1 MLRTLTEHSDDQT
14 EFAHHCGG
22 GHGSNAAK
30 RHKPD
35 NLIPDPI
42 VCAEFGVTAMTL
54 WRWTRDPDLN
64 FPPAIAI
71 RNRNFR
77 SRKQLEAFKA
87 RMLSKATRHRRVIDQ
102 QADDSDDPD
111 QDRRPGNPG

>member
-1 MLRTLTEHSDDQT
+1 VTKQKLPISTAQADESATPPSKT
-14 EFAHHCGG
+14 
-22 GHGSNAAK
+22 N
-30 RHKPD
+30 PD
-35 NLIPDPI
+35 NLIPDPV

-54 WRWTRDPDLN
+54 WRWTRDPKLD

-77 SRKQLEAFKA
+77 SRRQLEAFKA
-87 RMLSKATRHRRVIDQ
+87 LMLSKAIRQRRTIDRK

-111 QDRRPGNPG
+111 QDRGPSHLG

>member
-1 MLRTLTEHSDDQT
+1 MTKQELPISPAQVDESATPPSDT
-14 EFAHHCGG
+14 
-22 GHGSNAAK
+22 N
-30 RHKPD
+30 PD
-35 NLIPDPI
+35 NLIPDPV

-77 SRKQLEAFKA
+77 SRKQLETFKA
-87 RMLSKATRHRRVIDQ
+87 RMLSKAIRHRRVIDQ
-102 QADDSDDPD
+102 HLTGGGDD
-111 QDRRPGNPG
+111 G

>member
-1 MLRTLTEHSDDQT
+1 MTKQNLPTTAPVDTAATLPSDT
-14 EFAHHCGG
+14 Y
-22 GHGSNAAK
+22 
-30 RHKPD
+30 PD
-35 NLIPDPI
+35 NLIPDPV

-77 SRKQLEAFKA
+77 SRKQLETFKA
-87 RMLSKATRHRRVIDQ
+87 RMLSKAIRHRRVIDKHKTGEG
-102 QADDSDDPD
+102 DD
-111 QDRRPGNPG
+111 G

>member
-1 MLRTLTEHSDDQT
+1 MTKQNFATTAPVDTATPPSD
-14 EFAHHCGG
+14 A
-22 GHGSNAAK
+22 N
-30 RHKPD
+30 PD
-35 NLIPDPI
+35 NLIPDPV

-77 SRKQLEAFKA
+77 SRKQLEAFKT
-87 RMLSKATRHRRVIDQ
+87 RMLRKAIRQRRATDQHQ
-102 QADDSDDPD
+102 QAEVTTDEGPPPLCG
-111 QDRRPGNPG
+111 R

>member
-1 MLRTLTEHSDDQT
+1 MTKHKLPISPAQVDESATPPSDT
-14 EFAHHCGG
+14 
-22 GHGSNAAK
+22 S
-30 RHKPD
+30 PD
-35 NLIPDPI
+35 NLIPDPV

-54 WRWTRDPDLN
+54 WRWTRDTELN

-87 RMLSKATRHRRVIDQ
+87 RMLMKAIRQRWATDQ
-102 QADDSDDPD
+102 HIADENDDVD
-111 QDRRPGNPG
+111 QDRWPSNPG

>member
-1 MLRTLTEHSDDQT
+1 MTKQKLPTSTAPVGAAATTPSDT
-14 EFAHHCGG
+14 
-22 GHGSNAAK
+22 N
-30 RHKPD
+30 PD

-54 WRWTRDPDLN
+54 WRWTHDTELN

-77 SRKQLEAFKA
+77 SRRQLEALSRDTHPTSQLELGASLVGAFTMLMTCSPLVANPSHACDRA
-87 RMLSKATRHRRVIDQ
+87 R
-102 QADDSDDPD
+102 
-111 QDRRPGNPG
+111 

>member
-1 MLRTLTEHSDDQT
+1 MTKQSLPTTAAVDTAATPPSDT
-14 EFAHHCGG
+14 
-22 GHGSNAAK
+22 N
-30 RHKPD
+30 PD

>member
-1 MLRTLTEHSDDQT
+1 MTKQNLPTTAQEDESATPPSDT
-14 EFAHHCGG
+14 
-22 GHGSNAAK
+22 ST
-30 RHKPD
+30 D
-35 NLIPDPI
+35 NLIPDPV

-87 RMLSKATRHRRVIDQ
+87 RMLSKAIRHRRVIDQ
-102 QADDSDDPD
+102 QQTGGGDD
-111 QDRRPGNPG
+111 G

>member
-1 MLRTLTEHSDDQT
+1 MTKQKLPISPARVDESATPPSDT
-14 EFAHHCGG
+14 
-22 GHGSNAAK
+22 S
-30 RHKPD
+30 PD

-54 WRWTRDPDLN
+54 WRWTRDTELN

-77 SRKQLEAFKA
+77 SRRQLEAFKA
-87 RMLSKATRHRRVIDQ
+87 RMLSKALRQR
-102 QADDSDDPD
+102 
-111 QDRRPGNPG
+111 GNRLAPSGE

>member
-1 MLRTLTEHSDDQT
+1 MTKQSLPTTAAVDTAATPPSDT
-14 EFAHHCGG
+14 
-22 GHGSNAAK
+22 N
-30 RHKPD
+30 PD

-87 RMLSKATRHRRVIDQ
+87 RMLSKAIRHRRVIDQ
-102 QADDSDDPD
+102 QADDSDDAD

>member
-1 MLRTLTEHSDDQT
+1 MTKHNLPNTAPVDAAATPPSDT
-14 EFAHHCGG
+14 
-22 GHGSNAAK
+22 N
-30 RHKPD
+30 PD

-54 WRWTRDPDLN
+54 WRWTRDTELN
-64 FPPAIAI
+64 FPPPIAI

-87 RMLSKATRHRRVIDQ
+87 RMLRKAIRQRWETEHQAKENDDADQ
-102 QADDSDDPD
+102 GGSD
-111 QDRRPGNPG
+111 GAAA

>member
-1 MLRTLTEHSDDQT
+1 MTKQKLPTSTAPVGAAATPPSDT
-14 EFAHHCGG
+14 
-22 GHGSNAAK
+22 N
-30 RHKPD
+30 PD

-54 WRWTRDPDLN
+54 WRWTHDTELN

-77 SRKQLEAFKA
+77 SRRQLEAFKE
-87 RMLSKATRHRRVIDQ
+87 RMLRKAIRQRRGADQ
-102 QADDSDDPD
+102 HEDEEHDDAD
-111 QDRRPGNPG
+111 QDRRPVNLG